1 MKSSRAASLILP
13 LFVIGAV
20 LMMVIPVSPIVLDIF
35 LAGNIAMAVLVL
47 LTVVLMKDV
56 LEFSVFPSLLLV
68 LTLVRLSLNVSS
80 TRLIL
85 LDGYAGKVIETF
97 GNFVV
102 GGSVVVG
109 LVVFLILIV
118 IQFAVITAGAG
129 RVAEVSARFTLD
141 AMPGKQM
148 AIDADLSAGLLD
160 EREAKAARAR
170 IAKEAD
176 FYGAMDGASKFV
188 KGDVLAGVII
198 VLINLFGGFAI
209 GMGSQGLSLSEA
221 VSRYSLLTVGDGLV
235 SQLPAILT
243 SIATGLLITR
253 VASDSD
259 LGSEVMDQLFSA
271 RRAMRISAVV
281 IFGISMLPGLPKI
294 PFWTMAATLFVLAGR
309 IDPEGTKSDDEDE
322 PEVKINLDDPEALI
336 GEMRVEPLEIQL
348 SYDILDLIDP
358 ARGGDLLDRVKALR
372 RQIAMELGF
381 VMPLV
386 RTRDDLGLSPETYRV
401 LLDGAEV
408 ARGTA
413 PRNRVL
419 ALPAGDGEELRA
431 MGGIETIEPVF
442 NLTAYWID
450 EADKA
455 AASAAGATVVD
466 RSSVL
471 VTHLAEIVRRNAGR
485 LLTRQDVQLLV
496 DGLRY
501 DHPILAKEVDGDVL
515 PLGTL
520 HLVLRGLLDDGVSI
534 RHIGRIVEAVSSQ
547 SGEAKTLDQL
557 LGTARIAL
565 APGIASRLAPDGKL
579 AILSLDPSY
588 EAGLHEQIRDI
599 DGDTRLVMDASKTE
613 VLFGEVQ
620 QAVDSAVTN
629 DAPLAIVCGQL
640 LRRPL
645 QRLLTSFGV
654 DATVLGYPE
663 LADHLEL
670 ITVGVIG
677 TPALTTGTENGS

>member
-1 MKSSRAASLILP
+1 MKSKAASAIFP

-20 LMMVIPVSPIVLDIF
+20 LMMIIPVSPVVLDVF
-35 LAGNIAMAVLVL
+35 LAANIAMAVLVL
-47 LTVVLMKDV
+47 LTVVLMQDV

-68 LTLVRLSLNVSS
+68 LTLIRLSLNVSS

-102 GGSVVVG
+102 GGSVIVG

-118 IQFAVITAGAG
+118 IQFAVITNGAG

-160 EREAKAARAR
+160 DKQARAARAR

-198 VLINLFGGFAI
+198 VLINLFGGFAV
-209 GMGSQGLSLSEA
+209 GMGKMGLSLSEA
-221 VSRYSLLTVGDGLV
+221 VSQYSILTVGDGLV
-235 SQLPAILT
+235 SQIPAILT

-253 VASDSD
+253 VASESD
-259 LGSEVMDQLFSA
+259 LGDEVMQQLFGA
-271 RRAMRISAVV
+271 RRAMRISAFV
-281 IFGISMLPGLPKI
+281 IVGISLLPGLPKI
-294 PFWTMAATLFVLAGR
+294 PFWTFAATLYVAGGR
-309 IDPEGTKSDDEDE
+309 VGVAGDAISAEDE
-322 PEVKINLDDPEALI
+322 VEVEINRDDPEALI
-336 GEMRVEPLEIQL
+336 GEMRVEPIEIHL
-348 SYDILDLIDP
+348 AYDILDLIDP
-358 ARGGDLLDRVKALR
+358 TRGGDLLDRVKALR

-386 RTRDDLGLSPETYRV
+386 RTRDDLALAPETYRV
-401 LLDGAEV
+401 ILDGAEV
-408 ARGTA
+408 ASGMA

-419 ALPAGDGEELRA
+419 ALPAGDGEDLRA
-431 MGGIETIEPVF
+431 MGGIESIEPVF
-442 NLTAYWID
+442 NLTAFWVD
-450 EADKA
+450 EANKPA
-455 AASAAGATVVD
+455 AAATGATVVD

-501 DHPILAKEVDGDVL
+501 DHPILAKDIDNDVL
-515 PLGTL
+515 PLSTL
-520 HLVLRGLLDDGVSI
+520 HAVLRALLDDGVSI
-534 RHIGRIVEAVSSQ
+534 RHLGKIVEALASQ
-547 SGEAKTLDQL
+547 SGDARSLDQL
-557 LGTARIAL
+557 VGTARIAL
-565 APGIASRLAPDGKL
+565 APGIASRLAPDGRL
-579 AILSLDPSY
+579 AILSIDPAY
-588 EAGLHEQIRDI
+588 ETGLHENIRDI
-599 DGDTRLVMDASKTE
+599 DGDTRLVMDPQKTE
-613 VLFGEVQ
+613 VLFADVQ
-620 QAVDSAVTN
+620 QAVDAAVT
-629 DAPLAIVCGQL
+629 DDVPMAIVCGQL

-645 QRLLTSFGV
+645 QRLLASFGV
-654 DATVLGYPE
+654 DVAVIGYPE

-670 ITVGVIG
+670 TTVGIIG
-677 TPALTTGTENGS
+677 TPALTTEAGSAP